1 MATKKS
7 ISLGDLEN
15 RLNKDEKLQA
25 EFLKDPIVVLKREG
39 IELTPDLAKSVKE
52 QFEEIRVKK
61 MQSLLRKPRITI
73 RIVIHF

>member
-25 EFLKDPIVVLKREG
+25 EFLKDPVAVLKREG
-39 IELTPDLAKSVKE
+39 MELTPDLAKSVKE
-52 QFEEIRVKK
+52 QFDDIRVKK
-61 MQSLLRKPRITI
+61 MQTLAKKPRITI